1 VVTLLDISNYQHPWP
16 AARAKA
22 DGCSEVIVGCQKEA
36 IAHAIINVCVAA
48 DLPVVGL
55 YAFLYWNVDTIDQTR
70 TAIRVA
76 KKTGQQMIWLDCE
89 NSDDADPDATPWQ
102 RQTQLAE
109 CVSAVQDAGLN
120 CGIYT
125 GGPFWMR
132 EMGNTRD
139 FSHLPLWYSN
149 YGLNDATQPPIT
161 KVSFGGWADVA
172 IHQYTSLFPCAGM
185 LLDAN
190 YDFMEDDMTPQEKA
204 DFELL
209 ASATFGADWRNRLD
223 ELKENES
230 LEKRMQNME
239 KNGDTVARADIA
251 EHKEGSHSV
260 TGASASA
267 EFEGKIVGR
276 FTP

>member
-1 VVTLLDISNYQHPWP
+1 MVTLLDISNWQHPWP

-22 DGCSEVIVGCQKEA
+22 DGCSEVIVGCQREA
-36 IAHAIINVCVAA
+36 DAHAIINACVAA

-89 NSDDADPDATPWQ
+89 NSEDADPNATPWQ

-125 GGPFWMR
+125 GGPFWMK

-149 YGLNDATQPPIT
+149 YGFRNDATQSPIT
-161 KVSFGGWADVA
+161 KVSFGGWTDVA
-172 IHQYTSLFPCAGM
+172 IHQYTSQFPCAGM

-190 YDFMEDDMTPQEKA
+190 YDFMEDEMTPEQLARLERVEKLAYQLASQAWGENPLNAQGLRDAYVDTDFGRLLGELAAHKA
-204 DFELL
+204 D
-209 ASATFGADWRNRLD
+209 
-223 ELKENES
+223 
-230 LEKRMQNME
+230 
-239 KNGDTVARADIA
+239 
-251 EHKEGSHSV
+251 SHSV
-260 TGASASA
+260 TGASAGA